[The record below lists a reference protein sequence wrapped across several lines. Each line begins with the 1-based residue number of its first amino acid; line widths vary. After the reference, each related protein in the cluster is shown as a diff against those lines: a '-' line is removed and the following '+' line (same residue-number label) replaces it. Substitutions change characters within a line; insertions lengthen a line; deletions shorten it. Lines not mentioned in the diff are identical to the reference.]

1 MLRKILI
8 IVALLPA
15 TYFWLLTVI
24 LGITQPFFATL
35 VIGGFLGIIGLIRA
49 GWSLGS
55 KTHRAKQV
63 TQLFLGAG
71 ILSALSGTIVLIYE
85 IVGTQSSPGIGVIAI
100 MALLSVTILG
110 VFELYRIRRIAS
122 EENTA

>member
-1 MLRKILI
+1 MLRKTLI

-24 LGITQPFFATL
+24 LGIAQPFFATL
-35 VIGGFLGIIGLIRA
+35 VIGGLLGIIGLIRA
-49 GWSLGS
+49 AWSLGS

-71 ILSALSGTIVLIYE
+71 ILSAFSGTIVLLYE
-85 IVGTQSSPGIGVIAI
+85 MIGAQSSPGIGVIAI
-100 MALLSVTILG
+100 MALLSVAILG

-122 EENTA
+122 EEDAA